1 MLTPPTP
8 NLGKRWGVFCV
19 SLFHNS
25 RLFIKVRL
33 DKSCGW
39 LDCSD
44 GDTFG
49 VDGTHQEGG
58 QRTGV
63 FCLLRHWRVAGQP
76 SAGGGRLCMP
86 FTTVLVLVQGGN
98 TFTHW
103 LWFSKCDGLWR
114 IRIWRKA
121 HGVKP
126 RQYFGPL
133 LGISDSHW
141 RDFASGGLVEM
152 RCRCPVRSSAVEAC
166 KWIDTRSFVL

>member
-1 MLTPPTP
+1 MYSVFRLLNIISRCAACCRECERNNKGVKSASTNKKQTVTPPTP

-33 DKSCGW
+33 DKSWW

-76 SAGGGRLCMP
+76 SAGGWRLCMP
-86 FTTVLVLVQGGN
+86 FTTVLVLVQGKYIHSLALA
-98 TFTHW
+98 FE
-103 LWFSKCDGLWR
+103 
-114 IRIWRKA
+114 
-121 HGVKP
+121 V
-126 RQYFGPL
+126 
-133 LGISDSHW
+133 
-141 RDFASGGLVEM
+141 
-152 RCRCPVRSSAVEAC
+152 
-166 KWIDTRSFVL
+166 